1 MSLPL
6 SGIKI
11 LDFSQFLSAPSA
23 TLRLADLGA
32 EVLKVEHHQKGDLSR
47 SIYASQ
53 IDIAG
58 SSAFYQA
65 INRGKQSLSANL
77 KDADDLALV
86 KQLIRQADVVVSNFR
101 PGVMQRLGLDFES
114 IQAINPNAIYAEIS
128 GYGATGPWADK
139 PGQDLLVQ
147 ALSGA
152 LWMTG
157 ADSEGPVPMGVA
169 VADILAG
176 AQLAQGILAALL
188 CDETKLVQVSMLE
201 SMLDFQFEPLTLF
214 YQDGEELSRGEVNPA
229 HPLVAAPYGLYRTT
243 NGYLALAM
251 GAISTLAELLDSDP
265 LRVYQD
271 RGEWFAKRDEIKQ
284 VLADLLATN
293 TTEHWLAILEPAD
306 IWCANVLDW
315 QQLLEHDGFKVLDMV
330 QTVVTGQ
337 GERYQT
343 TRCPIRLDGQLITS
357 AQGAPTLGEH
367 NELIKAK
374 LQEA

>member
-284 VLADLLATN
+284 VLADLLSTN

-367 NELIKAK
+367 NALTKAK

>member
-86 KQLIRQADVVVSNFR
+86 KKLIRQADVVVSNFR

-229 HPLVAAPYGLYRTT
+229 HPLVAAPYGLYSTT